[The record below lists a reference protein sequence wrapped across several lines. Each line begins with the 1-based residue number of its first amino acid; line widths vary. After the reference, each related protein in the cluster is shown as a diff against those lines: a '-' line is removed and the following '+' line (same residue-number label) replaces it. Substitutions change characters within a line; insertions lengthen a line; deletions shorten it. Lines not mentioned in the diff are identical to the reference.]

1 MINITDMINEVVI
14 HDATQQRWL
23 HFRVPQRVISAY
35 RIDEVIPAL
44 KAIEKTVYKHGLYA
58 AGFISYEASPAFDP
72 ALTVKGNGSFPLV
85 WFGIYGQPD
94 QLCFPTSTKYH
105 TGQSFTWSPS
115 LSRDAYQNAI
125 DKIKRYIANGD
136 TYQVNFTYHLTSSFS
151 GDTWPY
157 FIELVKSQD
166 APYGA
171 FLNTEE
177 WSVCSASPELF
188 FHLDGTDLISRPMKG
203 TAPRGLMFQDDIKQA
218 EWLYHSEKNRA
229 ENVMIVDMVRN
240 DIGRIAHT
248 GGIEVNDLFA
258 VEKYPTVWQM
268 TSTVRAKTK
277 AGLCDILGSLF
288 PPASITGAPKIRT
301 MQIIEELETTPR
313 RIYTGSIGFISPHRK
328 AQFNV
333 AIRTVLIDK
342 IKEKA
347 EYGVGGGIVWDS
359 TDTIEFNECQTKARI
374 LTTRMPD
381 FSLLETILWMP
392 EDGYYLLRHHLAR
405 LRESAAY
412 FSFSADIGDI
422 RDRLFSLIPSFSNTA
437 HKIRLLLAKDG
448 CIVCQSEALRH
459 SASTHRQRVCLAP
472 LPIDSSNPFLYHKTT
487 NRGMYD
493 QVLAACPGYDD
504 VILWN
509 EKCEVTESCI
519 ANIVVELDG
528 ELYTPPVRCGLLAG
542 TFRAHM
548 LEQGKIRERVISMED
563 LVRSPHI
570 YLVNSVRKEQEA
582 FVDYQEI
589 KEYINKMP
597 NELLHHRQ

>member
-1 MINITDMINEVVI
+1 M
-14 HDATQQRWL
+14 
-23 HFRVPQRVISAY
+23 
-35 RIDEVIPAL
+35 
-44 KAIEKTVYKHGLYA
+44 
-58 AGFISYEASPAFDP
+58 
-72 ALTVKGNGSFPLV
+72 
-85 WFGIYGQPD
+85 
-94 QLCFPTSTKYH
+94 
-105 TGQSFTWSPS
+105 
-115 LSRDAYQNAI
+115 
-125 DKIKRYIANGD
+125 
-136 TYQVNFTYHLTSSFS
+136 
-151 GDTWPY
+151 
-157 FIELVKSQD
+157 
-166 APYGA
+166 
-171 FLNTEE
+171 NTEE
-177 WSVCSASPELF
+177 WSACSASPELF

-248 GGIEVNDLFA
+248 GGIEVNDLFT

-277 AGLCDILGSLF
+277 AGLCEILGSLF

-313 RIYTGSIGFISPHRK
+313 RIYTGSIGFMSPHRK

-359 TDTIEFNECQTKARI
+359 TDTIEFDECQTKTRI
-374 LTTRMPD
+374 LTARMPD

-412 FSFSADIGDI
+412 CSFSADIGDI
-422 RDRLFSLIPSFSNTA
+422 RDRLFSLIPTFPNTA

-448 CIVCQSEALRH
+448 CIACQSEVLRH

-493 QVLAACPGYDD
+493 QVLAVCPGYDD

-509 EKCEVTESCI
+509 EKYEVTESCI
-519 ANIVVELDG
+519 AHIVVELDG

-548 LEQGKIRERVISMED
+548 LDQGKARERVISMED
-563 LVRSPHI
+563 LARSPHI

-582 FVDYQEI
+582 FVD
-589 KEYINKMP
+589 
-597 NELLHHRQ
+597 